1 MREFITPNWHAVLVH
16 APLGLLSAGIII
28 EIFSFLW
35 RQSSARIAGR
45 WMILIGAI
53 TAVPALTSGIYAY
66 RDAISPV
73 TNVNNVE
80 FDTSWHELLEGKLID
95 RASVVTGEK
104 AKEITAGEMLAS
116 DAGKALWHHLL
127 YNCIG
132 VGAIFLAIIAYIG
145 CSDLWRRRLYLPLL
159 LTLVIGK
166 GLLIWGSHSGGI
178 AVYEHAVAIKPP
190 TPKSTIV
197 PTRGEQLSAVLPP
210 AQLHMTLAGWVV
222 GMAFVALGLSI
233 RAMTEGTPNVVV
245 EEEWFEG
252 EQPRSA
258 SSKDVVG
265 TRPNGI
271 IATGAETLAT
281 EGHLETVPLGETPSP
296 IKAEMVR
303 PVVIAPTVPLL
314 PIATSRY
321 WLLATAFA
329 LATSVAGL
337 WLIKVWDWPNLLAT
351 LKSQNRNMYH
361 SILGTSIIVL
371 TLVLALVTRIARRS
385 KLAISIFSVLLFLAI
400 GLQMWMGIVLTFD
413 GPRWKVPKVPKVPK
427 GTTAGLIDPF
437 RINAKPVEKD

>member
-35 RQSSARIAGR
+35 RKSSVRMAGR

-53 TAVPALTSGIYAY
+53 TSVPALTSGIYAY
-66 RDAISPV
+66 RDAINPM
-73 TNVNNVE
+73 TNVKDVV
-80 FDTSWHELLEGKLID
+80 FQDKWIDLLDGKLVD
-95 RASVVTGEK
+95 RASAVAGKEV
-104 AKEITAGEMLAS
+104 KEITAGQMLAT

-132 VGAIFLAIIAYIG
+132 VGIIFLAIITFIG
-145 CSDLWRRRLYLPLL
+145 CSDLWRRRLYFPLL
-159 LTLVIGK
+159 VTLVVGK

-190 TPKSTIV
+190 TPVSTIA
-197 PTRGEQLSAVLPP
+197 PTKDEQLSAVLPP

-233 RAMTEGTPNVVV
+233 RAITEGTPTPAS
-245 EEEWFEG
+245 EESWFEG
-252 EQPRSA
+252 EQHRPA
-258 SSKDVVG
+258 SPTDTASV
-265 TRPNGI
+265 RPHGV
-271 IATGAETLAT
+271 IATGADTLVVENHGDT
-281 EGHLETVPLGETPSP
+281 TPLGEAPRP
-296 IKAEMVR
+296 IKAEIVR
-303 PVVIAPTVPLL
+303 PVVVSYE
-314 PIATSRY
+314 PIEPVATARY

-337 WLIKVWDWPNLLAT
+337 WLIKVWTWPNLREMLRGE
-351 LKSQNRNMYH
+351 NRNMYH

-385 KLAISIFSVLLFLAI
+385 KLALSLFSVLLFLAI
-400 GLQMWMGIVLTFD
+400 GLQIWIGVVLTFD
-413 GPRWKVPKVPKVPK
+413 GPKFSPAKK
-427 GTTAGLIDPF
+427 GTPVGLIDPF
-437 RINAKPVEKD
+437 RINAEKE